1 MTVPMEYRL
10 ASQKFEAF
18 LGEAAEEAGLTTR
31 NQAYTMVQGVLLAFR
46 RRLTLEEGI
55 IFAQVLPSMLRAL
68 FISDWDPH
76 ELRTQG
82 WERTVLTREVQQLR
96 RYHNLS
102 PDTAIRDV
110 AVVLRRHV
118 DEAAFE
124 RCLAH
129 LPPPARDFWSP
140 TAI

>member
-1 MTVPMEYRL
+1 MEYRL

-18 LGEAAEEAGLTTR
+18 LSEAAEEAGLTTR

-55 IFAQVLPSMLRAL
+55 VFAQVLPPMLRAL
-68 FISDWDPH
+68 FISDWDPQ
-76 ELRTQG
+76 EPPEQG
-82 WERTVLTREVQQLR
+82 WDRTLLTHEVQQLR
-96 RYHNLS
+96 GDHNFS

-110 AVVLRRHV
+110 AVALRRHV

-124 RCLAH
+124 KCLAR
-129 LPPPARDFWSP
+129 LPLPAWEFWSP
-140 TAI
+140 GAA